1 MLFALDHFSQRRSH
15 IFIVMP
21 ETTLSISKRFRE
33 LRERAGL
40 TENEAGQRM
49 DVSVW
54 DIEAAEDELT
64 SCHSPVEVA
73 KFCRILGARPSELF
87 GITTSEPAVSAEELI
102 ALIQRECRKRGV
114 PMEQFEDSVG
124 WRLSECMD
132 PPERLFKDMTVD
144 GIQWLCR
151 ELGIDWHR
159 VILSL

>member
-1 MLFALDHFSQRRSH
+1 
-15 IFIVMP
+15 MP

-40 TENEAGQRM
+40 TENEAGQQM

-54 DIEAAEDELT
+54 DIEATENELT
-64 SCHSPVEVA
+64 SCYSPVEVG
-73 KFCRILGARPSELF
+73 KFCHALGARPSELF
-87 GITTSEPAVSAEELI
+87 GVTTDEPAVSAEQLA
-102 ALIQRECRKRGV
+102 ALIQSECRKRGV
-114 PMEQFEDSVG
+114 SLEQFEDAVG
-124 WRLSECMD
+124 WRLTGSVN
-132 PPERLFKDMTVD
+132 PPGRLFEDMTVD